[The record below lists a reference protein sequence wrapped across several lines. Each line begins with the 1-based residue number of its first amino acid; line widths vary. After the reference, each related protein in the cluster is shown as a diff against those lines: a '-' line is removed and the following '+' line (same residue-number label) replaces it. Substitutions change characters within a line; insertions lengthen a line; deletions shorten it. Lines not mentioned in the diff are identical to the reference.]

1 LVSSVSSAR
10 PGAVACSPPCSPLFS
25 RVVTKSTQARLV
37 AFCLTVLAIAFGGR
51 IDSAHAAEDPIRD
64 SAVKIH
70 NTARRPDFM
79 RPWTKAT
86 PKKSTGSGAIISGN
100 QIITNAHVVLY
111 AHQLFVQFN
120 DSTDRHAAKVKAI
133 APNMDL
139 AVVELEDPSLLEGR
153 PALELQSGIPD
164 FKSTVNVYGFPIGG
178 DDLAVTEGII
188 SRIEY
193 ASYFQSGAGLRIQV
207 DAPLNPGNS
216 GGPAIVDGKVVG
228 LVFSKI
234 SQADNIGYLIPTDE
248 IELFLE
254 DVKDDTYDGKPNIF
268 DTLQT
273 TENDS
278 LRARLGMASDVT
290 GIMVKSPYREDDYPL
305 QIWDVITKI
314 GPHEIDNKGHVK
326 VREDLR
332 LLFKHFIPEFAKDG
346 SIELTVMRDGE
357 KQTIA
362 VPVQPK
368 RDELIPELSGAYPR
382 HFIYG
387 PMVFTVGTRDLVR
400 SFGSKGPTF
409 LSAMDSP
416 LIGRT
421 TDKPAFEGEEL
432 VVFRMLPHRVTK
444 GYGNLPFGVVDKIND
459 VEVKSLKHLV
469 ELLRDCSDE
478 FITYEIA
485 GNYETVVF
493 RTADMEATTEEVL
506 SDEGIRYQFSK
517 DLEAIWEAEP
527 AEEADSE
534 EEPAKSE
541 KEPEKEPETAAAN

>member
-1 LVSSVSSAR
+1 MIQIAFR
-10 PGAVACSPPCSPLFS
+10 VAL
-25 RVVTKSTQARLV
+25 L
-37 AFCLTVLAIAFGGR
+37 LILGLAIVQDASVF
-51 IDSAHAAEDPIRD
+51 AEDPIRD

-70 NTARRPDFM
+70 NTARSPDFM

-86 PKKSTGSGAIISGN
+86 PKKSTGSGAIIDGN
-100 QIITNAHVVLY
+100 RIITNAHVVLY

-133 APNMDL
+133 APGMDL

-153 PALELQSGIPD
+153 PTLELRPGIPD
-164 FKSTVNVYGFPIGG
+164 FKSTVNVYGFPMGG

-193 ASYFQSGAGLRIQV
+193 AGYFQAGEGLRIQV

-248 IELFLE
+248 IELFLN
-254 DVKDDTYDGKPNIF
+254 DVADEAYDGKPNIF

-278 LRARLGMASDVT
+278 LRARLGMKSDVR
-290 GIMVKSPYREDDYPL
+290 GIMVKKPYRDENYPL
-305 QIWDVITKI
+305 KKWDVITHI
-314 GPHEIDNKGHVK
+314 GPHQIDNKGHVK

-346 SIELTVMRDGE
+346 KIELTVLRDGE
-357 KQTIA
+357 SKSVG
-362 VPVQPK
+362 VPVQSR
-368 RDELIPELSGAYPR
+368 RDELIPSLEAKYPR

-387 PMVFTVGTRDLVR
+387 PMVFTVATRELIR
-400 SFGSKGPTF
+400 SFGSKGPGF

-416 LIGRT
+416 LIGRSS
-421 TDKPAFEGEEL
+421 DKPDFEEEEL

-444 GYGNLPFGVVDKIND
+444 GYGNLPFGVIDKIN
-459 VEVKSLKHLV
+459 ETKVKNLKHLV
-469 ELLRDCSDE
+469 ELLRDCEDE
-478 FITYEIA
+478 YITYEVA

-493 RTADMEATTEEVL
+493 RTSDMEDTTEEVL

-517 DLEAIWEAEP
+517 DLEPVWEAE
-527 AEEADSE
+527 EA
-534 EEPAKSE
+534 
-541 KEPEKEPETAAAN
+541 TAAN

>member
-1 LVSSVSSAR
+1 MNSSFPV
-10 PGAVACSPPCSPLFS
+10 
-25 RVVTKSTQARLV
+25 RL
-37 AFCLTVLAIAFGGR
+37 AAAGLAIFVLSFATVESHG
-51 IDSAHAAEDPIRD
+51 AEDPIRD
-64 SAVKIH
+64 SVVKIH
-70 NTARRPDFM
+70 NTARSPDFM

-100 QIITNAHVVLY
+100 RIITNAHVVLY

-120 DSTDRHAAKVKAI
+120 DSTDRHAASVKAI

-139 AVVELEDPSLLEGR
+139 AVVELEEPSLLEGR
-153 PALELQSGIPD
+153 PTLELQAGIPD
-164 FKSTVNVYGFPIGG
+164 FKSTVNVYGFPMGG

-216 GGPAIVDGKVVG
+216 GGPAIVDDKVVG

-254 DVKDDTYDGKPNIF
+254 DVEDGSYDGKPNIF

-278 LRARLGMASDVT
+278 LRARLGMKSDVT
-290 GIMVKSPYREDDYPL
+290 GIMVKSPYRDEDYPL
-305 QIWDVITKI
+305 HTWDVITEI
-314 GPHEIDNKGHVK
+314 GPHQIDNKGHVK

-346 SIELTVMRDGE
+346 AIELTVMRDGE
-357 KQTIA
+357 KQKIS
-362 VPVQPK
+362 VPVQSK

-400 SFGSKGPTF
+400 SFGGKGPSF

-421 TDKPAFEGEEL
+421 TDKPEFEGEEL

-444 GYGNLPFGVVDKIND
+444 GYGNMPFGVVDKIND
-459 VEVKSLKHLV
+459 VSVKNLKHLV
-469 ELLRDCSDE
+469 ELLRDCKDE

-493 RTADMEATTEEVL
+493 RTSDMEDTTEEVL

-517 DLEAIWEAEP
+517 DLQSVWEAEP
-527 AEEADSE
+527 AEEKEAE
-534 EEPAKSE
+534 EVEQ
-541 KEPEKEPETAAAN
+541 AAAN